1 VDDTRWLTEA
11 EARAWRGYR
20 RMRGLLDLQTSRDL
34 AHDSGL
40 SEPDY
45 DVLSTLSE
53 VDGRRIR
60 LNELADHM
68 LWSRSRLSHHITRM
82 QQRGLVAR
90 QDCASDGRG
99 AEIVLTEQGLQAIQD
114 AAPDHVESVRRNFVD
129 LLTSDQLDTLS
140 TIADTVLAHLTTLN
154 SARPDA
160 RGPR

>member
-1 VDDTRWLTEA
+1 MDDPRWLSEA
-11 EARAWRGYR
+11 ESRAWRGYR
-20 RMRGLLDLQTSRDL
+20 RMRGLLDLQTARDL

-53 VDGRRIR
+53 VEGHRVR

-82 QQRGLVAR
+82 QQRGLIAR
-90 QDCASDGRG
+90 QECASDGRG
-99 AEIVLTEQGLQAIQD
+99 AEIVLTDQGLRAIGD
-114 AAPDHVESVRRNFVD
+114 AAPDHVASVRRNFVD
-129 LLTSDQLDTLS
+129 LLTAEQLDALGVITE
-140 TIADTVLAHLTTLN
+140 TVLDHLTRLD

-160 RGPR
+160 RP